1 MENDTVYPTPA
12 DPERTAA
19 ESARSD
25 AEFDTEFGFDVIGLL
40 VDVVVRAL
48 KHESRTV
55 GTEDLLSALVMG
67 DSAAGEAIAPGM
79 RNAGALSGMV
89 AGRSGSGWASD
100 DHGDET
106 PGEPADEHEIAA
118 AWRIARW
125 QTARRHRKVVT
136 KDGLEWPEPSGA
148 LHACLL
154 LALRLAR
161 LEAAGEV
168 YTRHVARALL
178 DLPDTRAREAYALRR
193 LDRTV
198 AYAALDALDAR
209 DTSAAPGTDRPRTPA
224 VTLLSQAGLLGD
236 RSGWL
241 TRKLMSWPSQQ
252 LGDGSPVLF
261 AVSVESHRQAVRWG
275 RSTVEP
281 IDLLLAILGLDRA
294 LSHAGRSLPDKVAA
308 PNEAAILLRAH
319 GVRPDASA
327 LSAEA
332 AEAALAVDPS
342 PVSDEIPLSA
352 AAERTLASAR
362 LLAAEHH
369 ASSAGTAHLL
379 AALLD
384 DATDGEET
392 PVRQWLR
399 AQNVDV
405 AALRADLSPRLSA

>member
-1 MENDTVYPTPA
+1 MENDTVHPTPT

-19 ESARSD
+19 ESAR
-25 AEFDTEFGFDVIGLL
+25 FDTEFGFDVIGLL
-40 VDVVVRAL
+40 VEVLARAL

-79 RNAGALSGMV
+79 RNAGSLSGMV
-89 AGRSGSGWASD
+89 AGRAGSGWASD
-100 DHGDET
+100 DHDDET
-106 PGEPADEHEIAA
+106 SGEPADEHEVAA

-125 QTARRHRKVVT
+125 QTALRHRKTVA

-148 LHACLL
+148 LSACLF
-154 LALRLAR
+154 LALGLAR
-161 LEAAGEV
+161 LEAAPEV
-168 YTRHVARALL
+168 YARHVARALL
-178 DLPDTRAREAYALRR
+178 DLPDSRAREAYALRR
-193 LDRTV
+193 LDRAA
-198 AYAALDALDAR
+198 AYTALDALDAR
-209 DTSAAPGTDRPRTPA
+209 DTPAAPEADRPRTPA
-224 VTLLSQAGLLGD
+224 VTVLARTGLLGD
-236 RSGWL
+236 RSNWL
-241 TRKLMSWPSQQ
+241 ARKIMSWPSQQ

-261 AVSVESHRQAVRWG
+261 AVSVESQRQAVRWG
-275 RSTVEP
+275 RSTAEP

-294 LSHAGRSLPDKVAA
+294 LSLAGRSLPEKVAA
-308 PNEAAILLRAH
+308 PNEAANLLRSH

-332 AEAALAVDPS
+332 AEAALAVDPA
-342 PVSDEIPLSA
+342 PVSDEIRFSA

-369 ASSAGTAHLL
+369 ASSAGTVHLL

-384 DATDGEET
+384 NATDGEET

-399 AQNVDV
+399 ARSVDIV
-405 AALRADLSPRLSA
+405 ALKADLGPRLTA